1 MMDMKKDTMMGMTIV
16 IGSMEDII
24 QIQDMVGTVH
34 TDIMLVT
41 TGIMI
46 TTQDIP
52 RSSLSDMVGMVT
64 FQDLVMAMGTITILF
79 IMVGAIVIITEAITA
94 ILTIITTITVEEI
107 AETILMEPEAVA

>member
-34 TDIMLVT
+34 TNIMLVT

-52 RSSLSDMVGMVT
+52 RSSLQDMVGMVT

-79 IMVGAIVIITEAITA
+79 IMVGAIVIITEAITV
-94 ILTIITTITVEEI
+94 TTITVEEI